1 MTIRNIFKRSVSDLE
16 KPSDQ
21 QTVQQDL
28 TTSEKKQLFLRTKM
42 YVILQEVMEE
52 LQEYFA
58 PEEEIIGYLPFTN
71 QENSTA
77 ATVGIAGMMHVK
89 TPRGR
94 DYLETFHELR
104 GNRLLVFTNKKIY
117 FMVVL
122 EFIEEKLFN
131 AYDYESIAKIKFKKS
146 QTSYREWQSNKGFK
160 KETIT
165 HYTLDFQAGD
175 HVFTETLTDTD
186 GQKFLALREQIPALK
201 AIELSNK
208 VTRNSFMD
216 YVFSNIN
223 FSIRTFTILSWLFFG
238 SLFLYFV
245 YMIVQIYF
253 FPETIRMP
261 DLDNLPE
268 IPHAPKIPGGASL
281 SNNFLGCVQSLGLIF
296 RLFI

>member
-16 KPSDQ
+16 TPSDQ
-21 QTVQQDL
+21 QPVQQDL
-28 TTSEKKQLFLRTKM
+28 TISEKKQLFLRTKM

-131 AYDYESIAKIKFKKS
+131 AYDYESIAKIKFKKVKQATENGS
-146 QTSYREWQSNKGFK
+146 QIK
-160 KETIT
+160 
-165 HYTLDFQAGD
+165 
-175 HVFTETLTDTD
+175 V
-186 GQKFLALREQIPALK
+186 LRK
-201 AIELSNK
+201 
-208 VTRNSFMD
+208 R
-216 YVFSNIN
+216 
-223 FSIRTFTILSWLFFG
+223 
-238 SLFLYFV
+238 
-245 YMIVQIYF
+245 
-253 FPETIRMP
+253 
-261 DLDNLPE
+261 
-268 IPHAPKIPGGASL
+268 
-281 SNNFLGCVQSLGLIF
+281 QSLTTRLIF
-296 RLFI
+296 KQVIMSLPKP